1 MNLKKRDR
9 LQGDYN
15 ELYGSQRALRD
26 RYQDAKHEY
35 RGVDAGLRRVIQGSR
50 HKLPG
55 FTEGDDLAVLLK
67 CVPEDLRANGVELRE
82 VKRAL
87 QLRDEMADLEAR
99 SKALDIQIWP
109 LSELLGRLNK
119 FIEVHNRG

>member
-15 ELYGSQRALRD
+15 ELCGSRRALGD
-26 RYQDAKHEY
+26 RYLDAKDEY
-35 RGVDAGLRRVIQGSR
+35 RGVEAGIRRAIQGSR
-50 HKLPG
+50 YKLLG

-67 CVPEDLRANGVELRE
+67 CAPEDLRANGVDLRE

-87 QLRDEMADLEAR
+87 QLRDEMVGLQAR
-99 SKALDIQIWP
+99 GGALDIQIRP

-119 FIEVHNRG
+119 FIEAHNRG

>member
-15 ELYGSQRALRD
+15 ELYGSRRALSD
-26 RYQDAKHEY
+26 RYQDAKDDY
-35 RGVDAGLRRVIQGSR
+35 RRIDAGLRRVIHSSR
-50 HKLPG
+50 YKLPG
-55 FTEGDDLAVLLK
+55 FTEGDDLAVLMK
-67 CVPEDLRANGVELRE
+67 CDPADLRMNGVDLSE

-87 QLRDEMADLEAR
+87 QLRDEMADLQAR
-99 SKALDIQIWP
+99 GEALDIQIRP

-119 FIEVHNRG
+119 FIEAHRG